1 MISPVVEA
9 VGNKFVNIPGKMKKS
24 KNKRQAVL
32 FKVPT
37 YCFHFIGPKIN
48 FEVTVAPV

>member
-1 MISPVVEA
+1 MVSAVLEV

-32 FKVPT
+32 YKIPT
-37 YCFHFIGPKIN
+37 YLFHFIGPKIN
-48 FEVTVAPV
+48 FEGTDAPV